1 MKYKVKTP
9 ISIPPSRDPR
19 RSSRQEITKWVDI
32 GRGWQDKPGEKITV
46 VLDTIPFRSEYIY
59 LFPVNEEDEDET

>member
-9 ISIPPSRDPR
+9 IVAPPSKDLNHSKR
-19 RSSRQEITKWVDI
+19 EETTKWLVI

-46 VLDTIPFRSEYIY
+46 VLDAIPFRSEYIY
-59 LFPVNEEDEDET
+59 LFPENEQP